1 MKRIAILIGA
11 TVLLLG
17 TFGSSCSVH
26 CMMQKVMRSC
36 ALAAQHHDLPAQPVP
51 ARAKKQPIA
60 SVVARALPVAIAITP
75 RLIATDAITYRSFIS
90 LGAVRCDR
98 DVGVLLI

>member
-1 MKRIAILIGA
+1 MKRIALLIGA

-17 TFGSSCSVH
+17 TLGSSCSVH
-26 CMMQKVMRSC
+26 CMMQRVMRSC
-36 ALAAQHHDLPAQPVP
+36 ALATQHHDHPAQPIP
-51 ARAKKQPIA
+51 TRAKQQIA
-60 SVVARALPVAIAITP
+60 AVVARALPVAVTSAP
-75 RLIATDAITYRSFIS
+75 RPIATGGVAYRSFIS

>member
-1 MKRIAILIGA
+1 MKRIALLIGA

-17 TFGSSCSVH
+17 SFGSSCTVH
-26 CMMQKVMRSC
+26 CMMQKMMRSC
-36 ALAAQHHDLPAQPVP
+36 ALATQHRDHPAQPIP
-51 ARAKKQPIA
+51 ARVKRQIA
-60 SVVARALPVAIAITP
+60 TEVARALPIAITARP
-75 RLIATDAITYRSFIS
+75 RLTATNAITYRSFIS